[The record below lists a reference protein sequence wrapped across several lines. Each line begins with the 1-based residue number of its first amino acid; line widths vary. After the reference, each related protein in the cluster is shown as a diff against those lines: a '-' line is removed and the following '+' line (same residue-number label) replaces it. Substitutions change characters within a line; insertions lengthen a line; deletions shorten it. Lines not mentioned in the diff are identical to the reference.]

1 MLYVKPNSSGNVDFY
16 TQIAPDDNSEATAQG
31 FGNSYKKFMCAAF
44 DLSVLAA
51 YSNKSF
57 FRFVYHDGIL
67 EGIDNRKKKL
77 FIETVRHYCQT
88 YNIQYIF
95 SSIED
100 DLIGGDLLKQFTDKE
115 KCLVLSDEDD
125 SGRLFGFSY

>member
-1 MLYVKPNSSGNVDFY
+1 
-16 TQIAPDDNSEATAQG
+16 
-31 FGNSYKKFMCAAF
+31 MCAAF